1 VQFIE
6 TSDLGVR
13 SAIYSLRRV
22 GDPVEF
28 RLFPMIHVGS
38 KAYYAEVR
46 RRLDA
51 CDMVFNEVVTSRT
64 ATGILI
70 TTSHR
75 IAGRIRGSGLVAQGE
90 AFDLWSLGPRV
101 VNTDVSGEEFD
112 ARWRKVALRER
123 LFLAVGLPIFVAA
136 MCLAGPKRALAPYL
150 ERNNL
155 PSREEELRSGEMQ
168 SDEVLVSYRDAHL
181 LRLIEEFLERRSG
194 EKQIVGIVWGAGH
207 MRGITRLLLDK
218 LGFRVSSAEW
228 ITVFEF

>member
-46 RRLDA
+46 RRLDV
-51 CDMVFNEVVTSRT
+51 CDVVFAEGVTSRT
-64 ATGILI
+64 ATGTLI

-75 IAGRIRGSGLVAQGE
+75 IAGRIRGSGLVSQDAL
-90 AFDLWSLGPRV
+90 DLRSLGTRV
-101 VNTDVSGEEFD
+101 VNTDVSSEEFD

-155 PSREEELRSGEMQ
+155 PSRAEELRSGEMQ